1 MPLFTSKSFKITGIC
16 DIKSESKIDEVI
28 GNLKPD
34 ETKYLKF
41 GKETIIISLSKD
53 GKISMITKKGNKIRK
68 EIIDQW

>member
-28 GNLKPD
+28 GNLKPG
-34 ETKYLKF
+34 ETKYLML

-53 GKISMITKKGNKIRK
+53 DKISMIRKKGKKTTK